1 MYKAKGRTCFQL
13 LLNFSRLYVVAVKLR
28 GGISNLSSNFSLS
41 DVLLIGSVSAI
52 AAVLGWDH
60 GFGLDS
66 WSRSSTN
73 EFLDNLECASRRSR
87 PSS

>member
-13 LLNFSRLYVVAVKLR
+13 LLNFSRLYVVALKLR

-66 WSRSSTN
+66 WTTDK
-73 EFLDNLECASRRSR
+73 FLDNLECASRRSR